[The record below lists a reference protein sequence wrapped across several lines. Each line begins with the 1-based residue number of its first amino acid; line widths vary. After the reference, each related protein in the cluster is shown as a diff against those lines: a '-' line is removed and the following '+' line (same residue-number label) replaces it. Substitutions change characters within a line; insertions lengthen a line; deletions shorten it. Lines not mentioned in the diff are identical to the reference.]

1 MASSTLLQCLND
13 GSDFGPSTTNRRQTE
28 IFLASAAV
36 AVGDAVSLD
45 FSKTEDSDKALYIT
59 PTDVDVTTADCCIG
73 VVLRSVETDG
83 ALTAGSRI
91 EVVTRGIV
99 NTKVHT
105 DTDEPGHVMIAG
117 GTAGQ
122 LGPNGAAASQYPTV
136 GVSAAAQA
144 GGFAMVY
151 IFNNF

>member
-1 MASSTLLQCLND
+1 MAGSTLLQCLND

-28 IFLASAAV
+28 IFLASATV
-36 AVGDAVSLD
+36 VVGDAVSLD
-45 FSKTEDSDKALYIT
+45 FSKTEDSDKALYVKQTKIDEAT
-59 PTDVDVTTADCCIG
+59 QDCCIG

-99 NTKVHT
+99 RTKVHT
-105 DTDEPGHVMIAG
+105 DTNAAGHVMI
-117 GTAGQ
+117 GTGTVGQ

-144 GGFAMVY
+144 DGYAMVY